1 MLHEDN
7 VQIHKMEIKL
17 IYTETVPLEFYHQ
30 ALVANVV
37 NARQWGKY
45 PGSQVWWLW
54 YVELVHALKLVAFI
68 ATKFGS
74 FDISKF
80 MLLTIS

>member
-17 IYTETVPLEFYHQ
+17 NYTETVPLEFYHQ

-37 NARQWGKY
+37 NVRQWGQY
-45 PGSQVWWLW
+45 PG
-54 YVELVHALKLVAFI
+54 KL
-68 ATKFGS
+68 GG
-74 FDISKF
+74 FD
-80 MLLTIS
+80 MLN